1 MYNLKKEYIMKKN
14 MTNENVVRITSDKLC
29 LNDDWRNA
37 YERYAKAI
45 TSKKILF
52 DEAAKFL
59 KKTFPYRKL
68 GLLRIYFSIAQSQN
82 PSIECDLRILGQSV
96 GTLCVKKNKHGE
108 FKLSLK
114 ISSEKAKHNKEYLNI
129 ETKANPPRKPYA
141 WDSEEARKIWNV
153 FVNFKGENTKT
164 HSDEHRLETLVLS
177 DLAKGHI
184 SDGKVMTSIQPVM
197 LGSIGFFQMRT
208 PLSASNHK
216 IADYPKYSMRED
228 GAACGGGI
236 DILARIVHKKEVGW
250 RLVIIELKDQNKK
263 SEPQPEVM
271 QQALVYATFIAHLL
285 RDKESGNLWYNI
297 FRDQKED
304 KFLDEKKE
312 LKIDVISMMPP
323 IPYNKKGKPLYEEGE
338 MDPISVPNIP
348 NVTLYPHTV
357 YIDADLQKFKI
368 KNVNGTLIDD
378 KKEW

>member
-1 MYNLKKEYIMKKN
+1 M
-14 MTNENVVRITSDKLC
+14 
-29 LNDDWRNA
+29 
-37 YERYAKAI
+37 
-45 TSKKILF
+45 
-52 DEAAKFL
+52 
-59 KKTFPYRKL
+59 
-68 GLLRIYFSIAQSQN
+68 
-82 PSIECDLRILGQSV
+82 
-96 GTLCVKKNKHGE
+96 KKNKHGE
-108 FKLSLK
+108 FNLSLK

-153 FVNFKGENTKT
+153 FVNFKGEDIKT
-164 HSDEHRLETLVLS
+164 HSNEHRLETLVLS

>member
-1 MYNLKKEYIMKKN
+1 MKKI
-14 MTNENVVRITSDKLC
+14 MTNEDVVRITSEKLC
-29 LNDDWRNA
+29 SNDDWRDA

-45 TSKKILF
+45 TSKKTQF

-96 GTLCVKKNKHGE
+96 GALCVKKNKTGE
-108 FKLSLK
+108 FDLSLK
-114 ISSEKAKHNKEYLNI
+114 ISPEKAKHNMKYLKI
-129 ETKANPPRKPYA
+129 ETKANPPRRPYA
-141 WDSEEARKIWNV
+141 WDSEDAKRIWST
-153 FVNFKGENTKT
+153 FVNFKGENFG
-164 HSDEHRLETLVLS
+164 SDKMRSAEHYLETLVLS

-216 IADYPKYSMRED
+216 IADYPKYSMREN

-285 RDKESGNLWYNI
+285 RDKKCGNLWYNI

-304 KFLDEKKE
+304 RFLDEKKE

-338 MDPISVPNIP
+338 MNPIPVPGIP
-348 NVTLYPHTV
+348 NVTLYPHTI
-357 YIDADLQKFKI
+357 YINADLQKFKI
-368 KNVNGTLIDD
+368 KNVYGTLIDD

>member
-1 MYNLKKEYIMKKN
+1 MKN
-14 MTNENVVRITSDKLC
+14 CMTNEEVDCMTNEEVVRITSEKLC
-29 LNDDWRNA
+29 SNDDWRDA

-45 TSKKILF
+45 TSKKTQF

-108 FKLSLK
+108 FNLSLK

-153 FVNFKGENTKT
+153 FVNFKGEDIKT
-164 HSDEHRLETLVLS
+164 HSNEHRLETLVLS

-216 IADYPKYSMRED
+216 IADYPKYSMREN

-285 RDKESGNLWYNI
+285 RDKKCGNLWYNI

-304 KFLDEKKE
+304 RFLDEKKE

-338 MDPISVPNIP
+338 MNPIPVPGIP
-348 NVTLYPHTV
+348 NVTLYPHTI
-357 YIDADLQKFKI
+357 YINADLQKFKI
-368 KNVNGTLIDD
+368 KNVYGTLIDD